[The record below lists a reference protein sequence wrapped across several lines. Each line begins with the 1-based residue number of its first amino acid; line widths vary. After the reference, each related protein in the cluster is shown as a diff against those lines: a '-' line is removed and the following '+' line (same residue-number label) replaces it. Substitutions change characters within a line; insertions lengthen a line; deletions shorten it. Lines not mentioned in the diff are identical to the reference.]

1 MHGIC
6 GAGVLAAEK
15 SQRRTEIPACGRQD
29 DGAKRPRRQQGA
41 GLRPAP
47 TEKPGVDGYAARANT
62 RNLSEAVSIAK
73 LAQGSDNN
81 SRMPAADTVIVILA
95 AGKGTRMRSDLAK
108 VLHRAGGRP
117 LLEHVIRACQPVK
130 AAQLLAVVG
139 HQAEEVGA
147 LAEALG
153 ADTVKQQPQRGTGHA
168 LQVARRALRKSAKL
182 AIVLPGDAPLLRAQ
196 TLTALL
202 DTHRR
207 GEAAATIL
215 SAELNDPTDYGR
227 VVRDS
232 EGRVQAV
239 VEERAATPE
248 QRAIREVNS
257 SIYCFTLEKLWP
269 CLSALRPDNAH
280 RELYLTDAIALMR
293 QRNERVLAQ
302 VAPDANEILGCNTR
316 ANLADVD
323 RIFRARKAAELMEA
337 GVTIYLP
344 ETVLIDPEV
353 SAGPDTVIDPCVQ
366 LLGKTRIG
374 ARCKIQTGSVLRDS
388 RLDDD
393 VLIGA
398 HSTLDSSRV
407 GNQAH
412 VGPFA
417 RLRPGADIR
426 AGAHIGNF
434 VEVKNSV
441 VHEGAKAGHLTY
453 LGDASIGREANIGAG
468 TITCNYDGVA
478 KHETR
483 IGNRVFIGSD
493 SALVAPVR
501 IGDGAYVA
509 AGSTITE
516 NVPADALGVARGRQS
531 NKLGW
536 AAARRRVMARTN
548 RETGR
553 DAARKKPNRRSKVVR
568 RAKVTVRRR
577 AKRKS
582 AKRSRR

>member
-1 MHGIC
+1 M
-6 GAGVLAAEK
+6 AAK
-15 SQRRTEIPACGRQD
+15 
-29 DGAKRPRRQQGA
+29 
-41 GLRPAP
+41 
-47 TEKPGVDGYAARANT
+47 
-62 RNLSEAVSIAK
+62 
-73 LAQGSDNN
+73 
-81 SRMPAADTVIVILA
+81 DTVVIVLA
-95 AGKGTRMRSDLAK
+95 AGKGTRLCSDIAK

-117 LLEHVIRACQPVK
+117 LIEHVVRACLPLK
-130 AAQLLAVVG
+130 AVEIVVVVG
-139 HQAEEVGA
+139 HQADDVTAAVEPFGA
-147 LAEALG
+147 K
-153 ADTVKQQPQRGTGHA
+153 TVLQNPQRGTGHA
-168 LQVARRALRKSAKL
+168 VQAARRAIRRSAKF
-182 AIVLPGDAPLLRAQ
+182 AIVVPGDAPLLRPG
-196 TLTALL
+196 TLLTLL
-202 DTHRR
+202 NAHRT
-207 GEAAATIL
+207 GAAAATIL
-215 SAELNDPTDYGR
+215 SAQLADPTGYGR
-227 VVRDS
+227 VIRKGDASVA
-232 EGRVQAV
+232 AV
-239 VEERAATPE
+239 VEEGAASDE
-248 QRAIREVNS
+248 QRAITEVNS
-257 SIYCFTLEKLWP
+257 SIYCFTLDKLWS
-269 CLSALRPDNAH
+269 CIGALRPTNVH
-280 RELYLTDAIALMR
+280 KELYLTDAIALLR

-344 ETVLIDPEV
+344 ETVVIDPEV
-353 SAGPDTVIDPCVQ
+353 TAGPDTVIEPCVQ

-374 ARCKIQTGSVLRDS
+374 ARCTIQTGSVLRDM
-388 RLDDD
+388 RLDDE
-393 VLIGA
+393 VWIGA
-398 HSTLDSSRV
+398 HSVMVSSRIADKA
-407 GNQAH
+407 Q

-441 VHEGAKAGHLTY
+441 IHEGAKAGHLTY

-478 KHETR
+478 KHETK

-516 NVPADALGVARGRQS
+516 NVPPDALGVARGRQS

-536 AAARRRVMARTN
+536 AAARRREMARA
-548 RETGR
+548 GR
-553 DAARKKPNRRSKVVR
+553 VAGRKKSKGRSKVVR
-568 RAKVTVRRR
+568 RAKVKVRRR
-577 AKRKS
+577 AKRKP